1 VFTAEKMLKESG
13 EKLDTADKVK
23 VEEGIAAVKK
33 ALADDN
39 LDEIKK
45 TMEALTESVYAATTK
60 IYQKIQA
67 EQASQQQAG
76 AGAAPQPDKNSDD
89 NVVNADYNVKEE

>member
-1 VFTAEKMLKESG
+1 M
-13 EKLDTADKVK
+13 
-23 VEEGIAAVKK
+23 KK

-60 IYQKIQA
+60 IYQKIQE
-67 EQASQQQAG
+67 EQASQHQAG
-76 AGAAPQPDKNSDD
+76 AGAAPQADKKTDD
-89 NVVNADYNVKEE
+89 NVVNADYNVKDE